1 MLELLHQPY
10 IVTFSNLV
18 DFTILNLVVALQF
31 TYDWRFTSKICTMS
45 VCHVISDVC
54 SNFQF
59 QTVML
64 ELLLLMSVDE
74 LIHLNSIFVVVVV
87 ALQFMKFSLH
97 HSVCYISSNVIPV
110 GIDII
115 L

>member
-1 MLELLHQPY
+1 
-10 IVTFSNLV
+10 
-18 DFTILNLVVALQF
+18 
-31 TYDWRFTSKICTMS
+31 
-45 VCHVISDVC
+45 
-54 SNFQF
+54 
-59 QTVML
+59 ML
-64 ELLLLMSVDE
+64 ELLLLVSVDE
-74 LIHLNSIFVVVVV
+74 LIHLNSIFVVVVVV